1 MKNNL
6 KSRLPN
12 DCLTKAE
19 ILLAGAAIFCLLTL
33 SLVAGIRLFR
43 PDAAA
48 AAACRQFVRQYGV
61 HTIALVPAGQ
71 NIRLSEGRL
80 PNVDLRHDP
89 RLPMENPD
97 AGLVFLPRPTR
108 YFSSTKAPEERQT
121 GLSETE

>member
-6 KSRLPN
+6 KSRPPN
-12 DCLTKAE
+12 DCLTQTE

-33 SLVAGIRLFR
+33 SLVAGIRFFR
-43 PDAAA
+43 PDAAV

-71 NIRLSEGRL
+71 NIRRSEGRL
-80 PNVDLRHDP
+80 QNVDLRFDP

-97 AGLVFLPRPTR
+97 AGLVFPQRPSR
-108 YFSSTKAPEERQT
+108 YFSSTKTPEERQT

>member
-12 DCLTKAE
+12 DCLTQAE

-71 NIRLSEGRL
+71 NIRRSEGRL
-80 PNVDLRHDP
+80 QNVDLRFDP

-97 AGLVFLPRPTR
+97 AGLVFPQRPSR

>member
-1 MKNNL
+1 MKNDL
-6 KSRLPN
+6 TSRLP
-12 DCLTKAE
+12 DDRLTQAG
-19 ILLAGAAIFCLLTL
+19 ILLAGAAVFCLLTL
-33 SLVAGIRLFR
+33 FLVAGTRLLR

-48 AAACRQFVRQYGV
+48 AAVCRQFVRQYGV

-71 NIRLSEGRL
+71 NLRLSDGRL
-80 PNVDLRHDP
+80 PNIDLRHDP

>member
-12 DCLTKAE
+12 DCLTQAE
-19 ILLAGAAIFCLLTL
+19 ILLAGATIFCLLTL

-43 PDAAA
+43 PDA

-71 NIRLSEGRL
+71 NIRRSEGRL
-80 PNVDLRHDP
+80 PNVDLRYDP

-97 AGLVFLPRPTR
+97 AGLVFPLRPSR

>member
-12 DCLTKAE
+12 DCLTQAE
-19 ILLAGAAIFCLLTL
+19 ILLAGATIFCLLTL

-71 NIRLSEGRL
+71 NIRRSEGRL
-80 PNVDLRHDP
+80 PNVDLRYDP
-89 RLPMENPD
+89 RLLMENPD
-97 AGLVFLPRPTR
+97 AGLVFPQRPSR